1 MQIAG
6 RCSFFIAKN
15 AQTQYYYG
23 MQGYQYSVIKCFD
36 DDEEVYI
43 ECGQNGT
50 WMNNT
55 EEEFCY
61 NTECSCIYTGS

>member
-1 MQIAG
+1 
-6 RCSFFIAKN
+6 
-15 AQTQYYYG
+15 
-23 MQGYQYSVIKCFD
+23 MQGYQYSIIKCFD
-36 DDEEVYI
+36 DDEEVFI